1 MRRLILR
8 PGAIGDFIVSLP
20 TLEYLAQQMEGGSPN
35 PQGVPR
41 PRSADYTEIWTT
53 AANRPLVRF
62 ADRVESL
69 AATGIDRAGLTG
81 DPITGPL
88 YERLAAFDQIISW
101 YGSNRPEFRQAVAG
115 LPFTFHTA
123 LPSEGCP
130 CHAVDFYLDQVG
142 APRGA
147 TPTLPIPRRN
157 EGWLA
162 IHPYSGSA
170 RKNWPLAN
178 FEAVAEAVGVPVR
191 WTAGPEEPLPQA
203 TRFDDL
209 FDLATWLAGA
219 SVYLG
224 NDSGISHLAAAVGIP
239 VVALFGPTNP
249 AIWAPRGPQVTVLR
263 TPIDVPSVIAALA
276 VTQLRE

>member
-8 PGAIGDFIVSLP
+8 PGAIGDFLVSLP
-20 TLEYLAQQMEGGSPN
+20 ALEYLRAE
-35 PQGVPR
+35 
-41 PRSADYTEIWTT
+41 YTEVWTT
-53 AANRPLVRF
+53 GANRPLVRF
-62 ADRVESL
+62 ADHVESL
-69 AATGIDRAGLTG
+69 AASGIDRAGLTG

-88 YERLAAFDQIISW
+88 YDRLATFDQIISW
-101 YGSNRPEFRQAVAG
+101 YGSNRPEFRQAVAD

-123 LPSEGCP
+123 LPSEGSP

-147 TPTLPIPRRN
+147 IPSLAIPSRN

-162 IHPYSGSA
+162 IHPYSGSP

-178 FEAVAEAVGVPVR
+178 FEAVAESMRVPVR

-219 SVYLG
+219 SAYLG

-239 VVALFGPTNP
+239 VVALFGPTDP
-249 AIWAPRGPQVTVLR
+249 AIWAPRGPHVTVLR
-263 TPIDVPSVIAALA
+263 TPIDVPAVADALR
-276 VTQLRE
+276 TYFRK